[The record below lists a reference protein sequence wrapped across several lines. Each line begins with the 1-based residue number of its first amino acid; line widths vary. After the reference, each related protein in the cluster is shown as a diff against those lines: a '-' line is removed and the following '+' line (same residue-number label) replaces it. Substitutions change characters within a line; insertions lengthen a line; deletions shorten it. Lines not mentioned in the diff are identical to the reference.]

1 MKLYVGNLPYTLE
14 ETELQS
20 WFTEQG
26 VALDSIALM
35 RDRFT
40 GNSRGFAFVEIYD
53 DEAALQAIETC
64 SGQDCHGRPLVI
76 NEARPKAPSFDP
88 GGGDFGGPGD
98 QRPGRGGRDSGR
110 RGKRNKGGGR
120 QRW

>member
-14 ETELQS
+14 ETELQA

-40 GNSRGFAFVEIYD
+40 GNSRGFGFVEIYE
-53 DEAALQAIETC
+53 DETALKAIERC
-64 SGQDCHGRPLVI
+64 NGQDCSGRPLVI
-76 NEARPKAPSFDP
+76 NEARPKVPSFE
-88 GGGDFGGPGD
+88 GGGDFDRGPDGG
-98 QRPGRGGRDSGR
+98 RPGRGGRDSGK
-110 RGKRNKGGGR
+110 RGKKNKGGG